1 MKLNLRKLA
10 FNKYKDLKLQQKQQQ
25 SVIFIYLVKGK
36 PIEISMKNPEDQ
48 KGYLFSRGYSNY
60 VFILLF
66 LLYMFD
72 YIDRSIVTSMF
83 TSIEKDW
90 GITHTQSGML
100 MSAVY
105 WAIVILTFPV
115 SLLVD
120 RWSRTKTIGIMA
132 IMWSI
137 ATALCALTGNY
148 IQLFMARLLIGV
160 GEAGYAPGGSAM
172 ISGLYPIEK
181 RSKMMGLWNASIP
194 LGTAIGVLLG
204 GIIATR
210 LGWKHAF
217 GLVAF
222 PGLIVAILFL
232 FVKDY
237 KTVDLSF
244 IDKANKKIKMEKKD
258 MIKEFL
264 SKPSIIYTYFGI
276 AAVVFVTTSLITWLS
291 TFFQSSRGLTQDKAG
306 TMASAVMVLA
316 LVGAPLGGILTD
328 RIRKTQIN
336 ARLMVPAVST
346 MTSAILLFAALYIFK
361 GISQY
366 IVLLVMGITI
376 MVFISGASAVTQDV
390 IHPGLRA
397 TSYAI
402 AVVVQNLLGA
412 SLAPIVIG
420 QIYDLSNIRTAL
432 SILPFV
438 LMVGAA
444 LFYLGSR
451 YYEKD
456 MVKVTKIKLEA
467 A

>member
-1 MKLNLRKLA
+1 
-10 FNKYKDLKLQQKQQQ
+10 
-25 SVIFIYLVKGK
+25 
-36 PIEISMKNPEDQ
+36 MKNSEGQ
-48 KGYLFSRGYSNY
+48 SGYLFSKGYSNY

-83 TSIEKDW
+83 SSIERDW
-90 GITHTQSGML
+90 GISHTQSGML

-105 WAIVILTFPV
+105 WAIAILTFPA

-132 IMWSI
+132 IIWSL

-148 IQLFMARLLIGV
+148 VQLFMARLLIGV
-160 GEAGYAPGGSAM
+160 GEAGYAPGGNAM

-181 RSKMMGLWNASIP
+181 RSKMIGIWNASIP

-204 GIIATR
+204 GIIATK

-244 IDKANKKIKMEKKD
+244 VDKANKKIKMERKD

-264 SKPSIIYTYFGI
+264 TKPSIIYSYFGI
-276 AAVVFVTTSLITWLS
+276 AAVVFVTTSLITWLA
-291 TFFQSSRGLTQDKAG
+291 TYFQVVRELPQDKAG
-306 TMASAVMVLA
+306 TMASSVMILA
-316 LVGAPLGGILTD
+316 LVGAPLGGILID
-328 RIRKTQIN
+328 RWRKTQIN
-336 ARLMVPAVST
+336 ARLLLPAIST
-346 MTSAILLFAALYIFK
+346 LISAVLLFLALYLLK
-361 GISQY
+361 GTSQY
-366 IVLLVMGITI
+366 ITLLLMGITI
-376 MVFISGASAVTQDV
+376 MIFIAGASAVTQDV

-402 AVVVQNLLGA
+402 AVIVQHLLGS
-412 SLAPIVIG
+412 SLSPIVVG
-420 QIYDLSNIRTAL
+420 KIYDLSNIKTAM
-432 SILPFV
+432 SILPFM
-438 LMVGAA
+438 LIVGAV

-456 MVKVTKIKLEA
+456 MEKVTKINLEVA
-467 A
+467 

>member
-1 MKLNLRKLA
+1 
-10 FNKYKDLKLQQKQQQ
+10 
-25 SVIFIYLVKGK
+25 
-36 PIEISMKNPEDQ
+36 MKNTEDQ
-48 KGYLFSRGYSNY
+48 KGYLFTKRYSNY
-60 VFILLF
+60 VFVLLF

-72 YIDRSIVTSMF
+72 YIDRSIITSMF
-83 TSIEKDW
+83 SSIERDW
-90 GITHTQSGML
+90 GISHTQSGLL

-120 RWSRTKTIGIMA
+120 RWSRTKTIGMMA
-132 IMWSI
+132 IVWSL

-148 IQLFMARLLIGV
+148 VQLFMARLLIGA

-181 RSKMMGLWNASIP
+181 RSKMMGIWNASIP

-222 PGLIVAILFL
+222 PGLVVAILFL

-244 IDKANKKIKMEKKD
+244 VDKANKKIKMEKKD
-258 MIKEFL
+258 IFREFI

-276 AAVVFVTTSLITWLS
+276 AAVVFVTTSLITWLA
-291 TFFQSSRGLTQDKAG
+291 TYFQMVREVPQEKAG

-316 LVGAPLGGILTD
+316 LVGAPLGGVLTD
-328 RIRKTQIN
+328 RWRKTQFN
-336 ARLMVPAVST
+336 ARLLLPAISSL
-346 MTSAILLFAALYIFK
+346 TSAILLFSALYLFRGTI
-361 GISQY
+361 QY
-366 IVLLVMGITI
+366 IVFLLMGICI

-402 AVVVQNLLGA
+402 AVVVQNLLG
-412 SLAPIVIG
+412 SSTAPIVVG
-420 QIYDLSNIRTAL
+420 KIYDLSNIKTAL
-432 SILPFV
+432 SILPFILV
-438 LMVGAA
+438 AGAI

-456 MVKVTKIKLEA
+456 MNKVTKIKLEVA
-467 A
+467 

>member
-1 MKLNLRKLA
+1 
-10 FNKYKDLKLQQKQQQ
+10 
-25 SVIFIYLVKGK
+25 
-36 PIEISMKNPEDQ
+36 MKNPEDQ
-48 KGYLFSRGYSNY
+48 KGYLFSKGYSNY
-60 VFILLF
+60 VFMLLF

-83 TSIEKDW
+83 TSIESDW
-90 GITHTQSGML
+90 GISHTQSGML

-132 IMWSI
+132 ILWSL

-148 IQLFMARLLIGV
+148 IQLFMARLMIGV

-181 RSKMMGLWNASIP
+181 RSRMMGLWNASIP

-204 GIIATR
+204 GIIATK

-217 GLVAF
+217 GLVAL
-222 PGLIVAILFL
+222 PGLIVAVLFL

-244 IDKANKKIKMEKKD
+244 IDKTNRKIKMEKKD

-291 TFFQSSRGLTQDKAG
+291 TFFQTSRNLPQDKAG

-316 LVGAPLGGILTD
+316 LIGAPLGGILTD
-328 RIRKTQIN
+328 RWRKTQIN
-336 ARLMVPAVST
+336 ARLLLPAISS
-346 MTSAILLFAALYIFK
+346 MISAILLFSALYLFTGIIQFIIFLAM
-361 GISQY
+361 GIS
-366 IVLLVMGITI
+366 I

-397 TSYAI
+397 TSYAV

-420 QIYDLSNIRTAL
+420 QIYDQSNIKTAL

-438 LMVGAA
+438 LMVGAV

-456 MVKVTKIKLEA
+456 MEKVPKINLEA